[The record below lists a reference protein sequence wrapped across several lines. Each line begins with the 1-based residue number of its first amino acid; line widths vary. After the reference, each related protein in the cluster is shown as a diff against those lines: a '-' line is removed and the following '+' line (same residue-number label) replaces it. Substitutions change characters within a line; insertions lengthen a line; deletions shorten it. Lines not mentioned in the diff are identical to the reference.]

1 MYLYYEHHR
10 DASGKVVLTELR
22 LSSFSDGRL
31 AINFKRTPL
40 EEPCFKTCV
49 QMCKWPPLANY
60 SYDPNLKLWS
70 YFGQYGISSTYGEEV
85 IKKIQSVV
93 EALGERFKVF
103 QVEDLADQCVNNYV
117 ELNSK
122 ARKPKMSAEE
132 FFYNHGVSAAVP
144 ALDREQVQVKLK
156 VLLATDTVDKKSYR
170 AAALKYH
177 PDRNHGDG
185 AKMSEL
191 NMLWQLW
198 QQFEKQQTVTV

>member
-1 MYLYYEHHR
+1 
-10 DASGKVVLTELR
+10 
-22 LSSFSDGRL
+22 
-31 AINFKRTPL
+31 
-40 EEPCFKTCV
+40 
-49 QMCKWPPLANY
+49 
-60 SYDPNLKLWS
+60 
-70 YFGQYGISSTYGEEV
+70 
-85 IKKIQSVV
+85 
-93 EALGERFKVF
+93 
-103 QVEDLADQCVNNYV
+103 
-117 ELNSK
+117 
-122 ARKPKMSAEE
+122 MSAEE
-132 FFYNHGVSAAVP
+132 FFYNRGVSAAVP